1 LPPGGLCRPRP
12 RVAAFGGGEQL
23 FADVNARA
31 LAGLRALGVTHVWL
45 AGCLR
50 QATLTDYP
58 ALGMPAD
65 VVTPAALQ
73 ENYRKEMKK
82 HVQGKGPKAAL
93 HTLETVARRGG
104 ENLTNPLLI
113 LDEAHRIRNP
123 GKGRDSLR
131 QSPAEKRLALTGSLL
146 YNHPSD
152 IAGPIN
158 FAAGDKLFPEDPTEF
173 GKI

>member
-1 LPPGGLCRPRP
+1 MLLTKLAKLKTELKEHQQRVVDRLEEEDQPGLVAVHGL
-12 RVAAFGGGEQL
+12 GSGK
-23 FADVNARA
+23 
-31 LAGLRALGVTHVWL
+31 
-45 AGCLR
+45 
-50 QATLTDYP
+50 TLTSIAVAD